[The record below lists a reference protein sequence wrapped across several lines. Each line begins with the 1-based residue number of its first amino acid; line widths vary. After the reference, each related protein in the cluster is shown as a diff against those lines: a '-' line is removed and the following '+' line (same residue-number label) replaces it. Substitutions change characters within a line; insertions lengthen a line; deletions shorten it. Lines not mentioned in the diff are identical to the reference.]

1 MECIKS
7 QGTVCSG
14 QLREAMTGQQKPT
27 WLTELLWDDE
37 RGRYL
42 LPPMPTADYEAITF
56 FANATRDWDYNHK
69 TGDGAFPTPYEREA
83 STDEPREATVTCATV
98 VVELALVLG
107 ARATAET
114 TLCSV
119 VNPSELS

>member
-1 MECIKS
+1 MACIESK
-7 QGTVCSG
+7 GTVCSG
-14 QLREAMTGQQKPT
+14 QLRGALTAQEKPT

-37 RGRYL
+37 LGRYL
-42 LPPMPTADYEAITF
+42 LPPMPIADYEAITF
-56 FANATRDWDYNHK
+56 ANATQDWGYNHK
-69 TGDGAFPTPYEREA
+69 TGDTAFLKPCEREA